1 MEDAPVKNI
10 ISQGCG
16 KVNYREFGTPKI
28 FVVGIGGA
36 GNNSLTRLHK
46 IGISGAITI
55 AVNTDNNQLRVVEA
69 DTKIL
74 IGKQITHGLGA
85 GGHPAIGE
93 QCALLAR
100 TDLEE
105 KLRGA
110 DLVFVLAGMG
120 GGTGTGASPII
131 AEIAKKEGALVT
143 GIVST
148 PFEFERA
155 RNNRAKEGIE
165 KLRKTADGIVLL
177 DNNKLLKFVPNL
189 PLTQGFFVMDKLV
202 AEIVKG
208 ITETITQP
216 SLVNL
221 DYADV
226 KTIVTGGC
234 LAMVLYGESD
244 GDAETVIQDTLNH
257 PMLDVDF
264 RGASGALVHI
274 TGGKNLTI
282 RDAHKIASGI
292 TKELDAHANVIW
304 GARIDES
311 YNGKIKVMSIMT
323 GVQSS
328 NVFLSSP
335 SLPH

>member
-1 MEDAPVKNI
+1 
-10 ISQGCG
+10 
-16 KVNYREFGTPKI
+16 VNYREFGTPKI
-28 FVVGIGGA
+28 FVVGVGGA

-46 IGISGAITI
+46 IGISGATTI
-55 AVNTDNNQLRVVEA
+55 AVNTDNNQLRAAEA

-85 GGHPAIGE
+85 GCQPIIGE

-100 TDLEE
+100 ADLEE

-120 GGTGTGASPII
+120 SGIGTGASPVI
-131 AEIAKKEGALVT
+131 AEIAKKEGALVA
-143 GIVST
+143 GIIST

-155 RNNRAKEGIE
+155 KNNRAKEGIE
-165 KLRKTADGIVLL
+165 KLRKVADGIVLL
-177 DNNKLLKFVPNL
+177 DNNKLLKFPNL
-189 PLTQGFFVMDKLV
+189 PLGQSFLVMDKLV
-202 AEIVKG
+202 ADIVKG
-208 ITETITQP
+208 ITETITQT
-216 SLVNL
+216 SLVSL
-221 DYADV
+221 DYADL

-234 LAMVLYGESD
+234 LATVLYGESN
-244 GDAETVIQDTLNH
+244 GDAEMVVQDTLSH
-257 PMLDVDF
+257 PMFDVDF
-264 RGASGALVHI
+264 KGATGALVHI

-311 YNGKIKVMSIMT
+311 YDGKIKVMSIMT

-328 NVFLSSP
+328 NIFLSSP